1 MKNTTKILYI
11 VAILALSFASAAGL
25 RTMAQEQG
33 GYVRFVRGINT
44 AELGVAHPVG
54 LTYSPEAN
62 AFTVAQETAAGGQ
75 SLAVITMY
83 EYLREV
89 NAGTQKYPDPAN
101 MANDASS
108 GRTFVLDAASNQI
121 KVAGSGATAAINLKS
136 IGVSNFSGMAYNP
149 TDNHLYLMNPENKT
163 IYKIDDTGAMAA
175 YFDLSGFPVND
186 PRGMVFAPSG
196 DRTDDPAIMNLFIAD
211 TSGQIAEISFTEPK
225 LVDLPAVQASVSLV
239 NTIHTSQWD
248 PASPDPAG
256 IDAMPDGN
264 MLVVD
269 SEIDED
275 ELAWLDQGVNA
286 WIMEPDGTVVQT
298 CDDLYNYDKEPTGV
312 AVNFVT
318 GEVYVADDNTH
329 GLPPDEFKRINVVTS
344 FCTANDIFYRF
355 PVTEFGVDDPESVA
369 HGDGKLF
376 IGDGLNAEVF
386 IITPDQSGE
395 FNSNATVRSFDTA
408 SLNIFDLEGMTYH
421 HGRGTLFLISRQNPI
436 FILEVSTNG
445 DPLNMWDLGSLSLVG
460 LGGLGSGPSSTNPSQ
475 MNLFIADRGI
485 DNNTNPMEN
494 DGIIYEVSIGDTPQ
508 QPGSERIFLPFIM
521 QSGN

>member
-1 MKNTTKILYI
+1 
-11 VAILALSFASAAGL
+11 
-25 RTMAQEQG
+25 MAQDQG
-33 GYVRFVRGINT
+33 GYVRFVRGIHT

-75 SLAVITMY
+75 ELAVITMY
-83 EYLREV
+83 ENLRDI
-89 NAGTQKYPDPAN
+89 NSATQLPAPVTT
-101 MANDASS
+101 ASDSSS
-108 GRTFVLDAASNQI
+108 GRTFVLNAAKNQI
-121 KVAGSGATAAINLKS
+121 EVSGSTGAIDLKS
-136 IGVSNFSGMAYNP
+136 LGNAVYSGMAFNP
-149 TDNHLYLMNPENKT
+149 ADGYLYLMNSQNKNV
-163 IYKIDDTGAMAA
+163 YKVDETGAKIA
-175 YFDLSGFPVND
+175 YYDLSGFPIVD
-186 PRGMVFAPSG
+186 PQGMIFAPSG
-196 DRTDDPAIMNLFIAD
+196 DRTDDTTIMNLFIAD
-211 TSGQIAEISFTEPK
+211 ASGQIAEISFTEPQ
-225 LVDLPAVQASVSLV
+225 LVDLPAVQASVSVV
-239 NTIHTSQWD
+239 NTIQTSLWN

-256 IDAMPDGN
+256 IDAMHDGN

-275 ELAWLDQGVNA
+275 ELAWLDAGVNA
-286 WIMEPDGTVVQT
+286 WIMQPNGTVVQT
-298 CDDLYNYDKEPTGV
+298 CNDLYNYDKEPTGV
-312 AVNFVT
+312 AVNIAN
-318 GEVYVADDNTH
+318 GDVYVADDNWH
-329 GLPPDEFKRINVVTS
+329 GTAPNEFKRINVVTD

-355 PVTEFGVDDPESVA
+355 SVTEFGVIDPESVA

-386 IITPDQSGE
+386 VITPDQNGV

-436 FILEVSTNG
+436 FILEVNING

-485 DNNTNPMEN
+485 DNNTDPMEN
-494 DGIIYEVSIGDTPQ
+494 DGMIYEVSIGNAPQ

-521 QSGN
+521 QTGQ